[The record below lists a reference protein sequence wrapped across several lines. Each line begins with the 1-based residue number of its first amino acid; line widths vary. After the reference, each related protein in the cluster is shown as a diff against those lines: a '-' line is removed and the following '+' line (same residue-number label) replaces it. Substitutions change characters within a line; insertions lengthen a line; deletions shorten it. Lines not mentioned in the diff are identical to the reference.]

1 MSKTERFRSVVLIGP
16 PGVGKGT
23 QGKILGII
31 PGFFHLSSG
40 DVFRAVDI
48 SSPEGKEISTYL
60 SRGQLVPDEV
70 TIRIWRRALDGNILL
85 NYFKP
90 WEDLLILDGIPRT
103 VNQVKL
109 LEDHVEVTHVVHL
122 VCADE
127 EDMVRRIKRRAIR
140 ENRADDVKEEV
151 IRSRFEVYRQ
161 ETAPVLDCF
170 PPEII
175 SQVESSGSPAEVLRK
190 VLNCVIPPQNEGF
203 FDGIGEGDSASA
215 RQ

>member
-1 MSKTERFRSVVLIGP
+1 MTKNQRFRSVLLIGP

-23 QGKILGII
+23 QGMILGNI
-31 PGFFHLSSG
+31 PGFFHMSSG

-48 SSPEGKEISTYL
+48 GSPEGREISTYL

-70 TIRIWRRALDGNILL
+70 TIRIWRRALEGNILL
-85 NYFKP
+85 NHFKP

-103 VNQVKL
+103 VDQARILK
-109 LEDHVEVTHVVHL
+109 DHVEVMHVVHL

-151 IRSRFEVYRQ
+151 IRDRFEVYRK
-161 ETAPVLDCF
+161 ETEPVLKCY

-175 SQVESSGSPAEVLRK
+175 SQVESLGSPAEVLRK
-190 VLNCVIPPQNEGF
+190 VLNCVIPSQNLAFAGGAESSEG
-203 FDGIGEGDSASA
+203 
-215 RQ
+215 R